1 MGTYLAR
8 RIAATI
14 PIVFVTS
21 VFVFA
26 VMRLLPGDP
35 VQMIAGEA
43 QTDISPEV
51 LERLRREHGLDRP
64 IYVQYVTWIRKIAT
78 GDFGRSIRS
87 RQPVLDI
94 LLPRL
99 LPTLQIGLMAWVF
112 ALLIGI
118 PAGVVAAVS
127 PNSWKDWLGTAG
139 ALAGAAMP
147 YFLLGGVLIYVV
159 ALQLRWLPASG
170 YVSPFVDPLASLK
183 RSIMPAVTLGLGL
196 AAVTTRQARSSLTEV
211 LAQLY
216 ITTARAKGLRERRV
230 VLGHA
235 FKNGMLPVVTI
246 LGIQLGSLFGGA
258 VITETIFA
266 VPGTGRLL
274 VEAIFS
280 RDYAIVQAVVLLI
293 SLAVIAANLA
303 VDLAYAVLDPRI
315 RLG

>member
-1 MGTYLAR
+1 MSAYLIR
-8 RIAATI
+8 RIVAMI

-26 VMRLLPGDP
+26 VMRVLPGDP
-35 VQMIAGEA
+35 VLMIAGEA
-43 QTDISPEV
+43 QADIPPQV
-51 LERLRREHGLDRP
+51 LDRIRREHGLDRP
-64 IYVQYVTWIRKIAT
+64 LYVQYVTWVRKMAT
-78 GDFGRSIRS
+78 GDLGRSVRS
-87 RQPVLDI
+87 GQRVTDI

-99 LPTLQIGLMAWVF
+99 LPTAQIGLMAWVF

-118 PAGVVAAVS
+118 PAGVVAAVK

-147 YFLLGGVLIYVV
+147 YFLLGGVLIYVL

-170 YVSPFVDPLASLK
+170 YVSPFVDPLRSL
-183 RSIMPAVTLGLGL
+183 RLSLMPAVTLGLGL
-196 AAVTTRQARSSLTEV
+196 AAVTARQSRSSLTEV
-211 LAQLY
+211 LGQLY
-216 ITTARAKGLRERRV
+216 ITTARAKGLREGRV

-246 LGIQLGSLFGGA
+246 LGIQLGNLFGGA

-293 SLAVIAANLA
+293 SVAVIVANLA
-303 VDLAYAVLDPRI
+303 VDVAYGYLDPRI

>member
-1 MGTYLAR
+1 MGASLVR
-8 RIAATI
+8 RIVATI

-35 VQMIAGEA
+35 VLLIAGEA
-43 QTDISPEV
+43 QTDVAPEV
-51 LERLRREHGLDRP
+51 LDRIRRDHGLDRP
-64 IYVQYVTWIRKIAT
+64 VYAQYLAWVRKVGT
-78 GDFGRSIRS
+78 GDLGRSVRNG
-87 RQPVLDI
+87 QPVADI
-94 LLPRL
+94 LVPRL
-99 LPTLQIGLMAWVF
+99 LPTAQIGVMAWVF

-127 PNSWKDWLGTAG
+127 PNSWKDWLGTVG

-170 YVSPFVDPLASLK
+170 YVSPFVDPVRSL
-183 RSIMPAVTLGLGL
+183 RLSLMPAFTLGLGL

-211 LAQLY
+211 LGQLY

-246 LGIQLGSLFGGA
+246 LGIQLGNLFGGA

-274 VEAIFS
+274 VEAIFA

-293 SLAVIAANLA
+293 SLAVVAANLA
-303 VDLAYAVLDPRI
+303 VDVVYGYLDPRI

>member
-43 QTDISPEV
+43 QSDIAPEV
-51 LERLRREHGLDRP
+51 LERLRREHDLDRP
-64 IYVQYVTWIRKIAT
+64 IYVQYATWIRKIAS

-87 RQPVLDI
+87 RQPVADI

-112 ALLIGI
+112 ALVIGI

-170 YVSPFVDPLASLK
+170 YVSPFVDPLGSLR
-183 RSIMPAVTLGLGL
+183 RSLMPAVTLGLGL
-196 AAVTTRQARSSLTEV
+196 AAVTTRQTRSSLTEV

-266 VPGTGRLL
+266 IPGTGRLL

-303 VDLAYAVLDPRI
+303 VDLAYAYLDPRI

>member
-1 MGTYLAR
+1 MGAYLVR
-8 RIAATI
+8 RIVATI
-14 PIVFVTS
+14 PILFVTS

-26 VMRLLPGDP
+26 VMRILPGDP
-35 VQMIAGEA
+35 VLMIAGEA
-43 QTDISPEV
+43 QADISPEV
-51 LERLRREHGLDRP
+51 LDRIRQEHGLDRP
-64 IYVQYVTWIRKIAT
+64 VYVQYAAWLRKMGT
-78 GDFGRSIRS
+78 GDLGRSVRS
-87 RQPVLDI
+87 GQPVADI
-94 LLPRL
+94 LRPRL
-99 LPTLQIGLMAWVF
+99 LPTVQIGLMAWML

-118 PAGVVAAVS
+118 PAGVVAAVW

-170 YVSPFVDPLASLK
+170 YVSPFVDPLRSL
-183 RSIMPAVTLGLGL
+183 RLSIMPALTLGLGL
-196 AAVTTRQARSSLTEV
+196 AAVTTRQARSSLTDV
-211 LAQLY
+211 LGQLY

-246 LGIQLGSLFGGA
+246 LGIQLGNLFGGA

-293 SLAVIAANLA
+293 SLAVVVANLV
-303 VDLAYAVLDPRI
+303 VDVAYGYLDPRI

>member
-1 MGTYLAR
+1 
-8 RIAATI
+8 
-14 PIVFVTS
+14 
-21 VFVFA
+21 VFA

-64 IYVQYVTWIRKIAT
+64 IYVQYATWIRKIAT

-87 RQPVLDI
+87 RQPVADI

-170 YVSPFVDPLASLK
+170 YVSPFVDPLGSLR
-183 RSIMPAVTLGLGL
+183 RSLMPAVTLGLGL

-266 VPGTGRLL
+266 IPGTGRLL

-293 SLAVIAANLA
+293 SLAVIIANLA
-303 VDLAYAVLDPRI
+303 VDLAYAYLDPRI

>member
-43 QTDISPEV
+43 QSDISPEV

-64 IYVQYVTWIRKIAT
+64 IYVQYATWIRKIAT

-87 RQPVLDI
+87 RQPVADI

-170 YVSPFVDPLASLK
+170 YVSPFVDPLGSLR
-183 RSIMPAVTLGLGL
+183 RSLMPAVTLGLGL

-266 VPGTGRLL
+266 IPGTGRLL

-303 VDLAYAVLDPRI
+303 VDLAYAYLDPRI

>member
-1 MGTYLAR
+1 MGAYLVR
-8 RIAATI
+8 RIVATI

-35 VQMIAGEA
+35 VLLIAGEA
-43 QTDISPEV
+43 QTDVAPEV
-51 LERLRREHGLDRP
+51 LDRIRRDHGLDRP
-64 IYVQYVTWIRKIAT
+64 VYAQYLAWVRKVGT
-78 GDFGRSIRS
+78 GDLGRSVRNG
-87 RQPVLDI
+87 QPVADI

-99 LPTLQIGLMAWVF
+99 LPTAQIGVMAWVF

-127 PNSWKDWLGTAG
+127 PNSWKDWLGTVG

-170 YVSPFVDPLASLK
+170 YVSPFVDPVRSL
-183 RSIMPAVTLGLGL
+183 RLSLMPAFTLGLGL

-211 LAQLY
+211 LGQLY

-246 LGIQLGSLFGGA
+246 LGIQLGNLFGGA

-274 VEAIFS
+274 VEAIFA

-293 SLAVIAANLA
+293 SLAVVAANLA
-303 VDLAYAVLDPRI
+303 VDVVYGYLDPRI

>member
-1 MGTYLAR
+1 MGAYFVR
-8 RIAATI
+8 RIVATI
-14 PIVFVTS
+14 PILFVTS

-35 VQMIAGEA
+35 VLMIAGEA
-43 QTDISPEV
+43 QADISPEV
-51 LERLRREHGLDRP
+51 LDRIRHEYGLDRP
-64 IYVQYVTWIRKIAT
+64 VWVQYAAWVRKMGT
-78 GDFGRSIRS
+78 GDLGRSVRS
-87 RQPVLDI
+87 GQPVADI

-99 LPTLQIGLMAWVF
+99 LPTAQIGLMAWVL

-118 PAGVVAAVS
+118 PAGVLAAVW

-170 YVSPFVDPLASLK
+170 YVSPFVDPLRSL
-183 RSIMPAVTLGLGL
+183 RLSIMPAVTLGLGL

-211 LAQLY
+211 LGQLY
-216 ITTARAKGLRERRV
+216 ITTARAKGLHERRV

-246 LGIQLGSLFGGA
+246 LGIQLGNLFGGA

-293 SLAVIAANLA
+293 SLAVIVANLA
-303 VDLAYAVLDPRI
+303 VDVAYGYLDPRI

>member
-235 FKNGMLPVVTI
+235 FKNGMLPVVTV
-246 LGIQLGSLFGGA
+246 LGIQLGNLFGGA

-293 SLAVIAANLA
+293 SLAVVVANLV
-303 VDLAYAVLDPRI
+303 VDMAYGYLDPRI